1 MQLSIIIVHY
11 KVKYFLE
18 QCLYAVQK
26 AVKDIDA
33 EIWVVDNASQDGSI
47 TYLQPRFPWVQFIE
61 NPVNIGFGKA
71 NNQVL
76 TMAKGRYILFLN
88 PDTIIAEDSLQKTM
102 DLLEADEKAGA
113 CGIQMLDGSGNFLP
127 ESKRAFPNLRP
138 ALFKLIG
145 LAALFPTSAYFNTY
159 ALGHL
164 PANQNHPIAVLAGA
178 YMMVKKEVLEKTGAF
193 DEQFFM
199 YGEDID
205 LSYRIEKAGYKNY
218 YLGETCIL
226 HFKGESTLKGS
237 LNYVQLFY
245 KAMIVF
251 VQKHYTSGGS
261 KLFSFL
267 LQLAILLRALAS
279 IIFRLIKKLIP
290 VQLLQ
295 PIFTPKHQ
303 PTLVIGSLSAYEE
316 VKHIL
321 QIERPGET
329 CMAILPEAIQT
340 IQQYPRAEI
349 VFCAGSL
356 SYSNIFSI
364 MQTISG
370 KQLFR
375 FHATGSNSIV
385 GSDSKETAGRAL
397 SA

>member
-1 MQLSIIIVHY
+1 VQLSIIIVHY

-33 EIWVVDNASQDGSI
+33 EILVVDNASQDGSI
-47 TYLQPRFPWVQFIE
+47 TYLQPKFSSIKFIE
-61 NPVNIGFGKA
+61 NTTNIGFGKA
-71 NNQVL
+71 NNQALVL
-76 TMAKGRYILFLN
+76 AKGRFILFLN
-88 PDTIIAEDSLQKTM
+88 PDTIIAEDSLQKAI
-102 DLLEADEKAGA
+102 DLLEADKKVGA
-113 CGIQMLDGSGNFLP
+113 CGIQMLDGGGRFLP

-145 LAALFPTSAYFNTY
+145 LSALFPTSAYFNTY

-164 PANQNHPIAVLAGA
+164 PANQNHPVAVLAGA
-178 YMMVKKEVLEKTGAF
+178 FMMVKREVLDKTGAF

-245 KAMIVF
+245 SAMIIF
-251 VQKHYTSGGS
+251 VKKHYTSSGS
-261 KLFSFL
+261 KVFSSL
-267 LQLAILLRALAS
+267 LQVAIVLRALAS
-279 IIFRLIKKLIP
+279 VFYRLIMRVIP
-290 VQLLQ
+290 IKWISSLFRK
-295 PIFTPKHQ
+295 INQ
-303 PTLVIGSLSAYEE
+303 PTIIIGSTAEFKE
-316 VKHIL
+316 VMHIL
-321 QIERPGET
+321 TTEDSARKYMHVLPSDI
-329 CMAILPEAIQT
+329 AIIS
-340 IQQYPRAEI
+340 QYKSSEI
-349 VFCAGSL
+349 VFCAGAL
-356 SYSNIFSI
+356 SYKKILKTIQANINR
-364 MQTISG
+364 
-370 KQLFR
+370 QLFR
-375 FHATGSNSIV
+375 FHAVGSNSIV
-385 GSDSKETAGRAL
+385 GSDSKETAGHFL